1 MTAVS
6 LSYTTTSSQEAL
18 QVLFLHRITFSS
30 LLLLGQPFPDC
41 FHVQFQRDRTEHSHQ
56 VPGGRSEAAGP
67 SPHRPRPPPSPWRH
81 PAENPA
87 AGGRAEGAAPSPA
100 RAGRGGPVPG
110 ATASHR
116 GRRSGD
122 GHGASRAPAACSSSS
137 SSSPAAARRTA
148 GIREPRRA
156 GERGAGPGRLCLLL
170 PGGCTCWPAEAGGRA
185 LLCRYAGAEPRSLRA
200 AFLPPRSRML
210 WGAGRAPSSGGG
222 EKVPSVYAWGG

>member
-18 QVLFLHRITFSS
+18 QVLVLHHITFSS

-170 PGGCTCWPAEAGGRA
+170 PGVALVGRPRPGEGLCCAGTRGPSPAR
-185 LLCRYAGAEPRSLRA
+185 
-200 AFLPPRSRML
+200 
-210 WGAGRAPSSGGG
+210 
-222 EKVPSVYAWGG
+222 